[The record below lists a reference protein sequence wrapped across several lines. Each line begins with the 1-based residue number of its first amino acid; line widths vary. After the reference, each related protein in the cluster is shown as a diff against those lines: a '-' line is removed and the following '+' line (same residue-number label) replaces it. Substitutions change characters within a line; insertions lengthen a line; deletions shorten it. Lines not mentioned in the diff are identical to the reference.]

1 MAIMLNKE
9 NFQNEVMEA
18 KDPVIIDFF
27 ANWCAPCRMLLP
39 IIEDLSKEANGYKV
53 CKVNVD
59 EEREIASKFGI
70 MSIPTLIV
78 MKDGKIYNKAVGFR
92 SKVDILDMV
101 K

>member
-1 MAIMLNKE
+1 MAIMLNND
-9 NFQNEVMEA
+9 NFNSEVMEA
-18 KDPVIIDFF
+18 KEPVIIDFF

-39 IIEDLSKEANGYKV
+39 IIDDLSKEANGYKV

-59 EEREIASKFGI
+59 EEREIASNFGI
-70 MSIPTLIV
+70 MSIPTIIV

-92 SKVDILDMV
+92 SKTDILDMI